1 MSRRF
6 SLRNRTPKARRP
18 ILTETQR
25 STIVYKFCEHV
36 LQGLI
41 TSDDECVQPFL
52 ELVDRG
58 SDEGPEYYSTI
69 ERPIALSTISRRLKN
84 EQYSA
89 IHQFK
94 KDFEL
99 MLNNCFRYNES
110 SSEIYKQGKRLQTAF
125 NTSMALKEAWE
136 SLETA
141 RLYPSSIPSEDHAT
155 GSDSDEDESDSPD
168 EYDSGMYRNE
178 MADDTASQ
186 SSDRSDEDE
195 FAGDQNSI
203 ADEDDFAP
211 HSDAEE
217 TPHPNAGNTAQSD
230 STDAAHS
237 VIETTQDTT
246 HINHKRSL
254 EATTEPETPT
264 TQPTQNPTID
274 EQRPT
279 KQPRLQATPEEQVHP
294 FPTLSDPLQTMLET
308 MIETQITLLTTRIT
322 TNANNEFTDH
332 LSILSQLW
340 SENRKI
346 AFHDMWKQKA
356 MDKVEDMGFKK
367 IKTGIGGQ
375 VERAFGETVKE
386 QARVVCEEIREGA
399 AGLERIFGGD

>member
-155 GSDSDEDESDSPD
+155 GSDSDEDESDTPD

-178 MADDTASQ
+178 MAGDTASE

-195 FAGDQNSI
+195 FTGNQNSI

-211 HSDAEE
+211 QSDAED
-217 TPHPNAGNTAQSD
+217 TPHPHAGNTAQSD
-230 STDAAHS
+230 STDAAHP

-246 HINHKRSL
+246 HINHKS
-254 EATTEPETPT
+254 
-264 TQPTQNPTID
+264 
-274 EQRPT
+274 
-279 KQPRLQATPEEQVHP
+279 
-294 FPTLSDPLQTMLET
+294 SDPLQAMLET
-308 MIETQITLLTTRIT
+308 MIEAQITLLTTRIT

>member
-155 GSDSDEDESDSPD
+155 GSDSDEDESDTPD

-178 MADDTASQ
+178 MAGDTASE

-195 FAGDQNSI
+195 FTGNQNSI

-211 HSDAEE
+211 QSDAED
-217 TPHPNAGNTAQSD
+217 TLHPHAGNTAQSD
-230 STDAAHS
+230 STDAAHP

-246 HINHKRSL
+246 HINHKS
-254 EATTEPETPT
+254 
-264 TQPTQNPTID
+264 
-274 EQRPT
+274 
-279 KQPRLQATPEEQVHP
+279 
-294 FPTLSDPLQTMLET
+294 SDPLQAMLET
-308 MIETQITLLTTRIT
+308 MIEAQITLLTTRIT

-332 LSILSQLW
+332 QSILSQLW

-346 AFHDMWKQKA
+346 AFYDMWKQKA
-356 MDKVEDMGFKK
+356 MDRIEDMGFKK
-367 IKTGIGGQ
+367 IKAGIGGQ

-386 QARVVCEEIREGA
+386 QARVTFIKKTD
-399 AGLERIFGGD
+399 LEPIAVEYPKPFILDSGHCDALGSLCLELDELRHLQT

>member
-6 SLRNRTPKARRP
+6 SLRDKTPKARRP

-25 STIVYKFCEHV
+25 STLVYKFCEHV

-58 SDEGPEYYSTI
+58 SDDGPEYYSTI

-125 NTSMALKEAWE
+125 NTTMALKEAWE

-141 RLYPSSIPSEDHAT
+141 RLYPSSIPSEDYAT
-155 GSDSDEDESDSPD
+155 GSDSDEDESDTPD

-178 MADDTASQ
+178 MAGDTASE

-195 FAGDQNSI
+195 FTGNQNSI

-211 HSDAEE
+211 HSVAEE
-217 TPHPNAGNTAQSD
+217 TPHPDAGNTAQSD
-230 STDAAHS
+230 PKDAAHF

-246 HINHKRSL
+246 HIIHKS
-254 EATTEPETPT
+254 
-264 TQPTQNPTID
+264 
-274 EQRPT
+274 
-279 KQPRLQATPEEQVHP
+279 
-294 FPTLSDPLQTMLET
+294 SDPLQTMLET

-332 LSILSQLW
+332 LPILSQLW

-346 AFHDMWKQKA
+346 AFYDMWKRKA
-356 MDKVEDMGFKK
+356 MDRVEDMGFKK
-367 IKTGIGGQ
+367 IKAEIGGQ

-399 AGLERIFGGD
+399 AGLERIFGED